1 MACLPDMMGQ
11 EAALIDVFAR
21 ATRYRITGDMLD
33 VMDGGTV
40 LARFEARYFK

>member
-11 EAALIDVFAR
+11 EAALIAVFAR
-21 ATRYRITGDMLD
+21 ATRYRISGDMLD
-33 VMDGGTV
+33 VMNSDTV